1 MIGDNRPVVGVGAAI
16 IDGSRLLLIKR
27 GRDPGK
33 GLWAVPGGK
42 VEHGETLEET
52 VVREVKEETGL
63 DIEVGELI
71 WAGENI
77 GNHGHL
83 VLIDYLA
90 RVVGGELRPA
100 DDADEAAW
108 VEIAEAHDWP
118 LTMSM
123 HDLVDVLLERT

>member
-1 MIGDNRPVVGVGAAI
+1 MTLDSPIVGAGAAI
-16 IDGSRLLLIKR
+16 IDGTRLLLIKR
-27 GRDPGK
+27 GREPGK

-42 VEHGETLEET
+42 VEPGEALRDT
-52 VVREVKEETGL
+52 VRREVKEETGL

-77 GNHGHL
+77 GEHGHL

-90 RVVGGELRPA
+90 EVIGGDLSPG

-108 VEIAEAHDWP
+108 VEIGEAGDWP

-123 HDLVDVLLERT
+123 HDLIETLKERI